1 LSRNWF
7 LIFAGIGLITACST
21 APAPPPAAAP
31 QGEAR
36 YLIDPRV
43 GWQAADPSIDRRFDA
58 AWKLILASDYDNAR
72 KILGELPPTYIPAT
86 LAQAAIDLRQGR
98 AEAARAIA
106 DRVAS
111 RNPNYIAAAVVQAE
125 VDVAEN
131 QIQSAYERYRTIA
144 GRPDAPPTVS
154 QRMAELQTR
163 LFAQLYNAA
172 LTASDVE
179 AIQLLRQALLV
190 DPAASAARVLL
201 VKKLIGQRNFDEA
214 RRELDPLLSSSAADR
229 PDVQEAIAEIDVGT
243 GQYQDAIARYERLAR
258 SDPGSRYARRLEEV
272 KEQFAAA
279 NMPPQFLRALE
290 AESITRGDLAVLMYW
305 KISSVRFAQDLAAPP
320 IATDI
325 GDVPSRDEIIRLIA
339 LGIYQVDPV
348 TRQVNPYAP
357 VNASSLARAAART
370 LAVRG
375 ASCARTA
382 PSDAEAI
389 LAACRVSDPVP
400 TGADVLVS
408 GRMASAMM
416 EQVDR
421 ALTR

>member
-1 LSRNWF
+1 LNRRSF
-7 LIFAGIGLITACST
+7 LLFAGIGLIAACST
-21 APAPPPAAAP
+21 TTAPQPSAAQ

-36 YLIDPRV
+36 YLVDPRV
-43 GWQAADPSIDRRFDA
+43 GWKATDPTVDRRFDA
-58 AWKLILASDYDNAR
+58 AWRFILAGQYDDAQ
-72 KILGELPPTYIPAT
+72 KILGTLPPTYVPAT
-86 LAQAAIDLRQGR
+86 LAEAAIDLRQGR
-98 AEAARAIA
+98 AEAARVIA

-111 RNPNYIAAAVVQAE
+111 QNPYFMAAAVYQAE
-125 VDVAEN
+125 ADVAQN

-144 GRPDAPPTVS
+144 ARPDAPPTTS
-154 QRMAELQTR
+154 QRLGELQTR

-190 DPAASAARVLL
+190 DPAASAARILL
-201 VKKLIGQRNFDEA
+201 VQKLIAQRTFDEA
-214 RRELDPLLSSSAADR
+214 RRELDPLLSSSADR
-229 PDVQEAIAEIDVGT
+229 PDVQEAVAEIDVGT

-258 SDPGSRYARRLEEV
+258 NDPDGHYARRLDAV
-272 KEQFAAA
+272 KELFATA

-290 AESITRGDLAVLMYW
+290 SEAITRGDLAVLMYW
-305 KISSVRFAQDLAAPP
+305 KISAVRFAQDLSTPP
-320 IATDI
+320 IAIDI

-348 TRQVNPYAP
+348 TRQVNPYGP
-357 VNASSLARAAART
+357 VSPLSLARAAARA

-375 ASCARTA
+375 APCARA
-382 PSDAEAI
+382 AGADPESI

-400 TGADVLVS
+400 TGADAPVS

-421 ALTR
+421 ALAR